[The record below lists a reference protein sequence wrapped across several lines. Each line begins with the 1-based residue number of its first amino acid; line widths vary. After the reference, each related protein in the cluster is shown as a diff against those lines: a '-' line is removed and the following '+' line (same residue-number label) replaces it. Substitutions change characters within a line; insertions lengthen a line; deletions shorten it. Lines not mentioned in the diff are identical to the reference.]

1 MPVDKQQKFTDNDIL
16 LEILEHNHSEM
27 YSVLY
32 NRYEQKV
39 MDKCYSLLKDKELAK
54 EFTADILT
62 RTYERLGSF
71 KRSASF
77 SSWLYSITYNYCI
90 DYLRSKKKLHYPN
103 WNDSNEIPE
112 IIDEQNDET
121 ALISYEEL
129 TAALEKIHPE
139 EKTLILMKYQDNIPI
154 KEIAEAL
161 RVSESA
167 AKMRLKRAKARI
179 LFLIKE
185 SSEQIKWPFDFISS

>member
-1 MPVDKQQKFTDNDIL
+1 MPVDKQQKYSDN
-16 LEILEHNHSEM
+16 EILTQIQEYNHSEL

-39 MDKCYSLLKDKELAK
+39 LDKCYSLLKDKELAK

-71 KRSASF
+71 KKSASF

-112 IIDEQNDET
+112 IIDEQDDET
-121 ALISYEEL
+121 AQISYEEL
-129 TAALEKIHPE
+129 MNALEKIHPE
-139 EKTLILMKYQDNIPI
+139 EKTLIMMKYHDNISI

-179 LFLIKE
+179 LFIIKE
-185 SSEQIKWPFDFISS
+185 SNEQIKWPFVFISS

>member
-1 MPVDKQQKFTDNDIL
+1 MSVDKQQKKPDDDIL
-16 LEILEHNHSEM
+16 FEILEHNRSELFA
-27 YSVLY
+27 VLY
-32 NRYEQKV
+32 KKYEPKV
-39 MDKCYSLLKDKELAK
+39 LDKCYSLLKDKELAK

-71 KRSASF
+71 KKTASF

-90 DYLRSKKKLHYPN
+90 DYLRTKKKLHYPN

-112 IIDEQNDET
+112 IIDEQDEE
-121 ALISYEEL
+121 AAQISYEEL
-129 TAALEKIHPE
+129 IKALEKIHPE
-139 EKTLILMKYQDNIPI
+139 EKTLILMKYQDNISI
-154 KEIAEAL
+154 KEIAAAL

-179 LFLIKE
+179 LYIIKE
-185 SSEQIKWPFDFISS
+185 SNEQFK

>member
-1 MPVDKQQKFTDNDIL
+1 MPVDKQQKYSDN
-16 LEILEHNHSEM
+16 EILTQIQEYNHSEL

-39 MDKCYSLLKDKELAK
+39 LDKCYSLLKDKELAK

-71 KRSASF
+71 KKSASF

-112 IIDEQNDET
+112 IIDEQDDET
-121 ALISYEEL
+121 AQISYEEL
-129 TAALEKIHPE
+129 MNALEKIHPE
-139 EKTLILMKYQDNIPI
+139 EKTLIMMKYHDNISI

-179 LFLIKE
+179 LFKIKE
-185 SSEQIKWPFDFISS
+185 SNEQIK

>member
-1 MPVDKQQKFTDNDIL
+1 MPVDKQQKYTDNDIL